1 MCDPVQFASS
11 DSIFLVCGENGFL
24 YILKL
29 PNKSL
34 SRCGIKQN
42 ITKWGNTVQTKLR
55 IIYKNI
61 DRSNSV
67 CLMERTMD
75 CVRSEVCVLQKRLLR
90 KFHSVRLRSGINDH
104 YILRKQ
110 RASIPS
116 TLPHLLSAIQFFLLL
131 KILPN
136 HTKTYRILR
145 YFSLYSHMF
154 QSLAV
159 DYVLYLPQWHRNT
172 PTDTNCGLYLSCSHL
187 RELRRLTE
195 NTRPA
200 ASYGVS
206 IAVFH
211 FQCPAHEQ
219 RDGAL
224 RSVASVE
231 NQFQFRRHHTH

>member
-1 MCDPVQFASS
+1 
-11 DSIFLVCGENGFL
+11 
-24 YILKL
+24 
-29 PNKSL
+29 
-34 SRCGIKQN
+34 
-42 ITKWGNTVQTKLR
+42 
-55 IIYKNI
+55 
-61 DRSNSV
+61 
-67 CLMERTMD
+67 
-75 CVRSEVCVLQKRLLR
+75 
-90 KFHSVRLRSGINDH
+90 
-104 YILRKQ
+104 
-110 RASIPS
+110 
-116 TLPHLLSAIQFFLLL
+116 
-131 KILPN
+131 
-136 HTKTYRILR
+136 
-145 YFSLYSHMF
+145 MF

-231 NQFQFRRHHTH
+231 NQFQFRRHHTHWTYTLHIKEVFNYFKLCILFVFLMTYEIISLVVIFGISVSNRLPRKTVSCMFARAVARKAASK